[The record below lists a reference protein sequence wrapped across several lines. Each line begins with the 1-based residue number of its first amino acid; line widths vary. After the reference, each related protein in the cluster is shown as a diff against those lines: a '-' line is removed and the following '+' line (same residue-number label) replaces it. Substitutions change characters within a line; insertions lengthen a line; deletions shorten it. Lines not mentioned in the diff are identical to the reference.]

1 MIGWMNNWQYA
12 NEIPTSPWR
21 SPMSLVREVSLHS
34 VEGSWQLVQQ
44 AAGDLA
50 SRAGQTPSFSLA
62 AVEIS
67 EGQHVLNGAAGSVQ
81 RIEFTATP
89 GTADEFGLIV
99 RGEGAHGTRIGV
111 RPAEALLVVDRRESG
126 HTDFH
131 ESFASIDTAPI
142 RATDAGYEI
151 TIYVDRCSVEVF
163 AQGGQIT
170 LTELIFPAAT
180 STEVSLYASGG
191 TANLTSLNVTQ
202 YA

>member
-1 MIGWMNNWQYA
+1 
-12 NEIPTSPWR
+12 
-21 SPMSLVREVSLHS
+21 
-34 VEGSWQLVQQ
+34 VQQ

-50 SRAGQTPSFSLA
+50 SRVGQTPSFSLA

-67 EGQHVLNGAAGSVQ
+67 QGQHVLAGAAGSVQ

-89 GTADEFGLIV
+89 GPAEEFGLIV
-99 RGEGAHGTRIGV
+99 RGEGAQGTRIGI
-111 RPAEALLVVDRRESG
+111 RPAEALIVVDRRESG
-126 HTDFH
+126 QTEFH

-142 RATDAGYEI
+142 RATDGSYEI

-180 STEVSLYASGG
+180 STEVSLYADGG
-191 TANLTSLNVTQ
+191 TATLHSLNVTQ